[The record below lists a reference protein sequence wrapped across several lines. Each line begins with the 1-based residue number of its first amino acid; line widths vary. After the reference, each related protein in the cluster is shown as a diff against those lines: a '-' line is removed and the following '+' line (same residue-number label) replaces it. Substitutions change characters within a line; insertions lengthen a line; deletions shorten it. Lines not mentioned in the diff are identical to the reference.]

1 MFQSNQ
7 KTVPSIF
14 EFSFNKTFNS
24 NTSFIQKLCDKILS
38 LFWVLRTSCERD
50 NWIQKLTKN
59 LWEKMS
65 IEIVVDKIGLP
76 GYHVYQKNLEAIHWP
91 DDKICTRR
99 KKFLW

>member
-50 NWIQKLTKN
+50 NWIKKLTKN

-76 GYHVYQKNLEAIHWP
+76 E
-91 DDKICTRR
+91 
-99 KKFLW
+99 